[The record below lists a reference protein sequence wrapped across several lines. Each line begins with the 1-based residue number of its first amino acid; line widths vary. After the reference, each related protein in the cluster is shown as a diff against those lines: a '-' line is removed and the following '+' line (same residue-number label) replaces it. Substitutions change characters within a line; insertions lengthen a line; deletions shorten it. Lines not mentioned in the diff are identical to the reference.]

1 MGLFDWLFGKKK
13 DPYATG
19 PRNPGQGSPGQPWRH
34 QAQGPA
40 QQPPYIRQAGDSGQ
54 AAQNLRHSY
63 LSFRRKRSKQPLDPV
78 PDKPLRGSR
87 NPQTGE
93 AGPGGAFGAIGGT
106 SQFPD
111 PHYDSRKIRA
121 LDLPDVPHADAL
133 AELLGIH
140 RNTLAWLAAR
150 PLIGLG
156 GNLASHYTLRE
167 IPKPSGGRR
176 LLAVPL
182 PELKA
187 AQRSLLRKFLAQL
200 PVHAAAHGFR
210 KGHDVMTGAA
220 CHVRKPVVIS
230 MDISDFFPSFTFRR
244 VSGYFRNLGYGRG
257 IAAALANLTTE
268 RLRDAGIRNAK
279 GNWTHTNVQLADHAQ
294 VHPELPQGAPTS
306 PGLANAIVWRMDKR
320 LTALARKFGGD
331 YTRYADDLTFSGF
344 EKLGKHAKLF
354 VSLVEKIVH
363 TEGLAINKKKTRIM
377 RKGRQQRVTGVVV
390 NKQTNL
396 SRRDFDLLKA
406 ILHNCIK
413 KGPSTQNRSNHPNF
427 KEHLRGRVAH
437 ALHIGPE
444 RGAKLK
450 KLFDAIDWSR

>member
-19 PRNPGQGSPGQPWRH
+19 PRNANQSSQGQPWRH
-34 QAQGPA
+34 PAQGPA
-40 QQPPYIRQAGDSGQ
+40 QKPPYVRPAGDSGQ
-54 AAQNLRHSY
+54 AAQNIRKSY
-63 LSFRRKRSKQPLDPV
+63 LSFRRKRSKQPV
-78 PDKPLRGSR
+78 EQIADKRLKGAHD
-87 NPQTGE
+87 PQTGE
-93 AGPGGAFGAIGGT
+93 RSPAGAVASIGGT
-106 SQFPD
+106 AQFPD
-111 PHYDSRKIRA
+111 PHYDARKIRA
-121 LDLPDVPHADAL
+121 LDLPDIPNADAL

-140 RNTLAWLAAR
+140 RNTLVWLAAR
-150 PLIGLG
+150 PFAGKNG
-156 GNLASHYTLRE
+156 DMCSHYTLRE

-187 AQRSLLRKFLAQL
+187 AQRSLLRKLLTHL

-210 KGHDVMTGAA
+210 KGHDVMTGASV
-220 CHVRKPVVIS
+220 HVRKPIVIS
-230 MDISDFFPSFTFRR
+230 MDIADFFPSFTFRR

-257 IAAALANLTTE
+257 IAIALANLTTE
-268 RLRDAGIRNAK
+268 RLCWARLKDAK
-279 GNWTHTNVQLADHAQ
+279 GRWIPPKGGPEWERSI
-294 VHPELPQGAPTS
+294 HPELPQGAPTS
-306 PGLANAIVWRMDKR
+306 PGIANAIVWRMDKR
-320 LTALARKFGGD
+320 LSALARKFGGD

-344 EKLGKHAKLF
+344 EKMAKHARLF
-354 VSLVEKIVH
+354 VALVEKIVH
-363 TEGLAINKKKTRIM
+363 TEGLVINKKKTRIM
-377 RKGRQQRVTGVVV
+377 RKGRRQKVTGVIV

-427 KEHLRGRVAH
+427 REHLRGRIAH